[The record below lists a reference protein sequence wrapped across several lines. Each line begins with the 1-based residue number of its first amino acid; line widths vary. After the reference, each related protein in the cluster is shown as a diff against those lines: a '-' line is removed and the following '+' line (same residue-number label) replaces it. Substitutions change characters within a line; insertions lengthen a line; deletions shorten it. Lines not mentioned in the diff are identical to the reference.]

1 MQDQEIMTDL
11 LLTEKKMS
19 TNYSLHASECVNTQL
34 RDNYPDLDE
43 FCAAQ
48 DVNREELEVLLAS
61 VGFTYD
67 PFGNRFA

>member
-1 MQDQEIMTDL
+1 VNLPKDPFIL
-11 LLTEKKMS
+11 LS
-19 TNYSLHASECVNTQL
+19 YVNTQL

>member
-1 MQDQEIMTDL
+1 MSLPKDPFIL
-11 LLTEKKMS
+11 LS
-19 TNYSLHASECVNTQL
+19 YVNTQL

-48 DVNREELEVLLAS
+48 DVDREELEVLLAS

-67 PFGNRFA
+67 PFANRFG